1 MRIFSLFCIL
11 SLWQSP
17 IFVCWNIDLISY
29 PIVSK
34 KRFAHT
40 IHPYTIQHGWML
52 ELAQKYYKNARDDDV
67 NDMEEREYEGNR
79 WLPMKRITI
88 RKEKRYQDNVK
99 TPKST
104 FITDYRRGKSFSH
117 FIVRERSAREMG
129 KLGVNSLQRLFNYL
143 LSMKWLTSKS
153 SMNRIEQTKHEHEQ
167 RNNNNN
173 CRVRLRAIII
183 PYSMDRANG
192 LWVRIA
198 HFIRC
203 RFQNHFLDDVVF
215 GARAHYGNPTQVHHT
230 DYDLSV
236 QRSQYF
242 HCDLCV
248 ENIFANFCQTNLCRL
263 TSDSVFSSS
272 PSLASLFSFRW
283 NIERP

>member
-1 MRIFSLFCIL
+1 
-11 SLWQSP
+11 
-17 IFVCWNIDLISY
+17 
-29 PIVSK
+29 
-34 KRFAHT
+34 
-40 IHPYTIQHGWML
+40 
-52 ELAQKYYKNARDDDV
+52 
-67 NDMEEREYEGNR
+67 
-79 WLPMKRITI
+79 
-88 RKEKRYQDNVK
+88 
-99 TPKST
+99 
-104 FITDYRRGKSFSH
+104 
-117 FIVRERSAREMG
+117 
-129 KLGVNSLQRLFNYL
+129 
-143 LSMKWLTSKS
+143 
-153 SMNRIEQTKHEHEQ
+153 MNRIEQTKHEHEQ